1 MCAQPTTKGNYI
13 RFLYLSSLYIFS
25 QKICMIRKKRLFI
38 KRVFRKNGFQ
48 RGLLMNHGIFRHVL
62 SISGGINET
71 NVMLIVIKNESNH
84 VA

>member
-1 MCAQPTTKGNYI
+1 
-13 RFLYLSSLYIFS
+13 
-25 QKICMIRKKRLFI
+25 MIRKNRLFV